1 MRRFTMHTSIYNC
14 PSMDSNKLNIPE
26 VMKEVY
32 DKVEKKIFI
41 NDILK
46 HYDLNESDFNNPIQ
60 FFRGKTIHFSQIN
73 LYNIAIDTKNKYY
86 INLDLIEEVVGEDVY
101 DKEGFLLE
109 LLAFSFFDKGV
120 KMAIKKKTEELARE
134 SAGLFYTPNYRT
146 LLEDK
151 ILKDQIERYKDVLL
165 F

>member
-1 MRRFTMHTSIYNC
+1 MHTSIYNC
-14 PSMDSNKLNIPE
+14 PSMDSNKLDLSK
-26 VMKEVY
+26 VMKEVN
-32 DKVEKKIFI
+32 DKAEKRVFI

-46 HYDLNESDFNNPIQ
+46 HYDLKETKFNNPIQ

-73 LYNIAIDTKNKYY
+73 LYNIDIEVKNKYY
-86 INLDLIEEVVGEDVY
+86 INLDLIEEVVGEDDY

-120 KMAIKKKTEELARE
+120 KIAIKKKTEELMRE
-134 SAGLFYTPNYRT
+134 SAGLFYTPNYKT

-151 ILKDQIERYKDVLL
+151 ILKEQIRRFQDVL
-165 F
+165 

>member
-14 PSMDSNKLNIPE
+14 PSMDSNKLDKSE

-32 DKVEKKIFI
+32 DKAEKKIFI

-46 HYDLNESDFNNPIQ
+46 HYDLKESELNNPIQ

-73 LYNIAIDTKNKYY
+73 LYNIAVDTKNKYY
-86 INLDLIEEVVGEDVY
+86 INLDLIEEVVGEDDY
-101 DKEGFLLE
+101 DQEGFLLE

-120 KMAIKKKTEELARE
+120 KLAIKKKSEELMRE
-134 SAGLFYTPNYRT
+134 SAGLFYTPNYKT

-151 ILKDQIERYKDVLL
+151 ILKDQMERYKDVLS